1 MRELNVK
8 YKLGEDYRHLFTVTI
23 STSKGIK
30 TYVGISK
37 DGMLLYKKATELNIG
52 SGYWIQ
58 EEFYEINKTEFRD
71 FIRIARLNE
80 NLDYALSRGKTTEE
94 ELERLSK

>member
-8 YKLGEDYRHLFTVTI
+8 YNLGVDYRNLFAVTI
-23 STSKGIK
+23 DTFKGIK
-30 TYVGISK
+30 TYVGIDN
-37 DGMLLYKKATELNIG
+37 DGLLLYIKATELNIG

-58 EEFYEINKTEFRD
+58 EEFYEINKTELRD
-71 FIRIARLNE
+71 FIRTARLNE
-80 NLDYALSRGKTTEE
+80 NLDYAISRGKTTEE

>member
-8 YKLGEDYRHLFTVTI
+8 YKLDVDYRHLFAVSI
-23 STSKGIK
+23 STSKGVK
-30 TYVGISK
+30 TYVGITNE
-37 DGMLLYKKATELNIG
+37 GMLLYKKATELNIG

-71 FIRIARLNE
+71 FIRQARLNE
-80 NLDYALSRGKTTEE
+80 NLDYAISRGKTTED
-94 ELERLSK
+94 ELDRLSK